1 MKQYEVY
8 CHTNTLNNKSYI
20 GYTSQ
25 STLTRLQKHIL
36 NANYGIQSHFYRA
49 IRKYGIEVFSTK
61 ILFKT
66 DILEEALE
74 MEKYYIKE
82 YDSIVNGYNM
92 TSGGTG
98 GNTQIG
104 FDDEKMEQYLNDLS
118 NRTSSEKNPNHSG
131 KTDDEIVDFY
141 YNLYMENMN
150 WLSRPF
156 MLKAKENGIPQ
167 SFSKCRF
174 NGLGWTELRKRILE
188 KVQITN
194 PEIKEIKYIRTKEH
208 IEKLSGTQFKKGI
221 KWNEQPQNKKNKGGN
236 TN

>member
-98 GNTQIG
+98 VRYQHGTG
-104 FDDEKMEQYLNDLS
+104 Y
-118 NRTSSEKNPNHSG
+118 SG
-131 KTDDEIVDFY
+131 KYAHIQAAYDNRQSTVVGHTHSSLGGEYIANYKDRIFGM
-141 YNLYMENMN
+141 NL
-150 WLSRPF
+150 S
-156 MLKAKENGIPQ
+156 
-167 SFSKCRF
+167 
-174 NGLGWTELRKRILE
+174 
-188 KVQITN
+188 
-194 PEIKEIKYIRTKEH
+194 
-208 IEKLSGTQFKKGI
+208 
-221 KWNEQPQNKKNKGGN
+221 
-236 TN
+236 